1 MVRLKIFCDSRR
13 MAARLLQRLLIL
25 GLGIFSIWL
34 IVFVFEL
41 VDRRLPWILASV
53 LLMEQRTLS
62 SARRSHGP

>member
-1 MVRLKIFCDSRR
+1 